1 MRTGRVVEIELPWPP
16 SINSYWR
23 RQGARYFISKKGQ
36 QFRSDTV
43 YLCHKFKGMFCDNQR
58 LAVIIHAYPPDKR
71 RRDIDNILKGLLDSF
86 EHAQI
91 FGDDS
96 QIDEIH
102 IKRFH
107 QLDNKVVVSIME
119 ITD

>member
-1 MRTGRVVEIELPWPP
+1 MQPGEEINVVLPWPP

-23 RQGARYFISKKGQ
+23 RKGARYFISKKGQ
-36 QFRSDTV
+36 QFRSDV
-43 YLCHKFKGMFCDNQR
+43 IYLCYKYKGMFCKDER
-58 LAVIIHAYPPDKR
+58 LKIQIQAFPPDKR
-71 RRDIDNILKGLLDSF
+71 RRDIDNILKGLMDSF

-91 FGDDS
+91 FLDDS

-107 QLDNKVVVSIME
+107 QYHDKVIVSIME